1 MNRNKELFKNTIILG
16 IGQFLPKI
24 FMLITLPI
32 LTKFLSID
40 DYGYYELTLTIST
53 VLMPL
58 ITLQVHQAVF
68 RELIPKRDK
77 EVNNIVSSSFYYL
90 LVSNIAIIIITNIIL
105 LLLDFPIK
113 LCIMLSSLLLFE
125 SFYMLFGQIVR
136 GLGKNILYSVAA
148 IIYSITNTFTLLLLV
163 NIKAINYLDATL
175 SIVLSYFT
183 AMFFLMIVINKE
195 IKIRFSHSNLLTIKR
210 LLKFSMPIVPSTLSL
225 WIVNFSDRLI
235 IMNFLGPTLAG
246 LYSASIK
253 IPNIYSSA
261 FGIFNLAWTETAS
274 KVIDKENPNKYYS
287 YLFNKLFHFL
297 TGLVLFF
304 IALSPILFKIFI
316 DDKFS
321 QGLTQVPILFIGAYF
336 NSFVSFY
343 GGVYVALKDTRYVAF
358 SSILG
363 AILNVVINVAFIKH
377 IGLYSASISTAVSF
391 FVIVLIRAYDIN
403 KKITISYSVKDVIL
417 GVICILVNCLLSYVK
432 TKVSVLIILLIAI
445 IYNLV
450 FNRDLLVMVLRK
462 LRIKSK

>member
-1 MNRNKELFKNTIILG
+1 MDRNKELFKNTIILG
-16 IGQFLPKI
+16 IGQFIPKI

-32 LTKFLSID
+32 LTKFLSVD

-68 RELIPKRDK
+68 RELIPNRDT
-77 EVNNIVSSSFYYL
+77 EANGIVSSSFYYL
-90 LVSNIAIIIITNIIL
+90 LVSNIAFIIITSIVL
-105 LLLDFPIK
+105 LFMNFPIK

-136 GLGKNILYSVAA
+136 GLGKNILYSLAA
-148 IIYSITNTFTLLLLV
+148 IIYSLTNTLTLLIFV

-175 SIVLSYFT
+175 SIILSYFT
-183 AMFFLMIVINKE
+183 AMLFLMIGINKNV
-195 IKIRFSHSNLLTIKR
+195 KIRFSNFSLLTIKR
-210 LLKFSMPIVPSTLSL
+210 LLRFSMPIVPSTLSL

-235 IMNFLGPTLAG
+235 IMNFLGPTLSG
-246 LYSASIK
+246 IFSASTK
-253 IPNIYSSA
+253 IPNIYSAA

-274 KVIDKENPNKYYS
+274 KVIDKENPNRYYS
-287 YLFNKLFHFL
+287 YLFSKLFHFL
-297 TGLVLFF
+297 TGLILFF

-321 QGLTQVPILFIGAYF
+321 QGLTQVPILFIGVYF

-363 AILNVVINVAFIKH
+363 AILNVIINITFIKY

-391 FVIVLIRAYDIN
+391 FIIVLIRAYDIN
-403 KKITISYSVKDVIL
+403 KKITISYNVKDVIL

-432 TKVSVLIILLIAI
+432 TKVSVVIVFLIAI
-445 IYNLV
+445 IYNFV
-450 FNRDLLVMVLRK
+450 FNKELLAVLLRK
-462 LRIKSK
+462 IKFKSN